1 MKISSVTRLDF
12 KTEAKKARDHLP
24 ANCWQRQAEDPAEQ
38 EPEDLSPH
46 TSDSKL
52 EIRLQVQGRGKP
64 WVPQAALLTP
74 SSSPL
79 SLYSGL
85 RPRVPACLSAEAE
98 GGLSPRAPGAP
109 RIPDARSSTRLGG
122 AGPSRGFLSTR
133 TPV

>member
-85 RPRVPACLSAEAE
+85 RPRVLSLCPRRPSSPFSCTDFLWVLSSPPNRPTS
-98 GGLSPRAPGAP
+98 GLGNEWQITLPTG
-109 RIPDARSSTRLGG
+109 LL
-122 AGPSRGFLSTR
+122 SR
-133 TPV
+133 

>member
-1 MKISSVTRLDF
+1 MKIPSVTRLDF

-24 ANCWQRQAEDPAEQ
+24 SNCWQCQAEDPAEQ

-64 WVPQAALLTP
+64 CVPEAALLTL

-79 SLYSGL
+79 LLYSGL
-85 RPRVPACLSAEAE
+85 SPRVLSLCP
-98 GGLSPRAPGAP
+98 GGPQAPGSQGPWA
-109 RIPDARSSTRLGG
+109 AQGG
-122 AGPSRGFLSTR
+122 R
-133 TPV
+133 